1 MTKILFLDNIYILKI
16 KRLLLL
22 SLALLLGGVLFFQKF
37 IFPKTTESAN
47 FTTASS
53 TLTNSRF
60 SFRAGVASG
69 TSGASLV
76 TIDSSG
82 NADNNTN
89 HLFPGDSVCFT
100 DVLENGCIG
109 SKTYTVANIPST
121 TTMNLT
127 SPLTDTLLADGYAVA
142 SASAALTLTFTTTN
156 VIPIGGDLYVTIPT
170 LNSATK
176 TNDGLPDT
184 AATTAANGFDQGKIV
199 IGDITAPASGCTGWG
214 TVVIT
219 SGDATNDFRIQIPK
233 ATTTCAAAS
242 ALTVTIGST
251 NNLINP
257 APLTTHSQGQADTYQ
272 INIKS
277 RDGSGNTIDT
287 SDVMVAPV
295 EGVLVSATVD
305 ETLSLTVAGKGS
317 GTYCNVA
324 STVTTTATAVGW
336 GTLSPTYAIGTH
348 NAAQQV
354 TVSTNAKSGYSV
366 YIEENDQMGKDG
378 NTCTGTA
385 PSTGDFTF
393 NTGRCIRDTV
403 CGSSACTESAAY
415 NWTDM
420 ATYVG
425 LGFSL
430 EDTSGTDAVFDYD
443 GKAGEA
449 TCTTGAFCTRQ
460 VADVTQGGETRAAI
474 MTNTGPVSGSS
485 AYVCYRIAITNIQ
498 PAGYYYNK
506 VRYTAIPIF

>member
-1 MTKILFLDNIYILKI
+1 MLKT
-16 KRLLLL
+16 KRLLII

-37 IFPKTTESAN
+37 IYPETTRSAN

-60 SFRAGVASG
+60 SYRAGVASG

-76 TIDSSG
+76 TIDASG

-89 HLFPGDSVCFT
+89 HLFPGDVVCFT

-156 VIPIGGDLYVTIPT
+156 VIPIGGDLYITIPT
-170 LNSATK
+170 LDSATK

-184 AATTAANGFDQGKIV
+184 AATTALNGFDQGKIV
-199 IGDITAPASGCTGWG
+199 LGNVTAPATNCTQWG
-214 TVVIT
+214 TIVVT
-219 SGDATNDFRIQIPK
+219 SGDATNNLRIQIPK
-233 ATTTCAAAS
+233 ATATCAAGS
-242 ALTVTIGST
+242 ALTVVIGST
-251 NNLINP
+251 YNLINP
-257 APLTTHSQGQADTYQ
+257 APLTTHTQGQADTYQ
-272 INIKS
+272 INILS

-287 SDVMVAPV
+287 SDVTVAPV
-295 EGVLVSATVD
+295 EGVFVSATVD
-305 ETLSLTVAGKGS
+305 ETLSLTIAGITADTGS
-317 GTYCNVA
+317 YCGITRTS
-324 STVTTTATAVGW
+324 STPDTTATAVGW
-336 GTLSPTYAIGTH
+336 GTISPTYAVATH
-348 NAAQQV
+348 NTDQQV
-354 TVSTNAKSGYSV
+354 TVSTNAKGGYSV
-366 YIEENDQMGKDG
+366 YIEEGDQMGKDG

-393 NTGRCIRDTV
+393 SAGRCIRDTV
-403 CGSSACTESAAY
+403 CGATACTESAARD
-415 NWTDM
+415 WTDM

-425 LGFSL
+425 LGISL
-430 EDTSGTDAVFDYD
+430 QDQSGTDAVFDYD
-443 GKAGEA
+443 GKTAET
-449 TCTTGAFCTRQ
+449 TCTTGTFCTRQ
-460 VADVTQGGETRAAI
+460 VADVTQGAETRASI

-485 AYVCYRIAITNIQ
+485 AYVCYRIAITGIQ